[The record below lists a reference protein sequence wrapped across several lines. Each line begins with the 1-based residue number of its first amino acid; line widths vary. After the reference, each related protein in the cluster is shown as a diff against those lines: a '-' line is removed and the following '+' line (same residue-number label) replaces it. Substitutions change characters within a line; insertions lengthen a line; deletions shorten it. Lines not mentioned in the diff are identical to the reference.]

1 MRSTF
6 EGLFYSFRR
15 TKRAWRHAKRRQ
27 KLALLMAVVLV
38 GTFGALYAWIF
49 AGLPSVD
56 RLQSDVTLPTTI
68 IYDRQGRLLYQITDQ
83 TRGLNRT
90 VALDELAP
98 CMVQATLATEDANFY
113 RHPGVDLQGILRAL
127 WINVRG
133 GEVVAGGSTI
143 TQQVVRNLFLDP
155 AQRQERTLRRKLR
168 EGVLALELT
177 YRYSRD
183 DILAL
188 YLNQTY
194 YGNMAYGVEAAA
206 WAYFGKSARD
216 LTLAECAMLAGLPQA
231 PAAYSPLT
239 NPQAAKA
246 RQRVVLDL
254 MVKQGYVSAEEA
266 DQAYTEPLSYAATPF
281 PIHAPH
287 FVAAVWTQLQRD
299 YPEALRAGGL
309 EVITTLD
316 LDWQETGEEIVR
328 RQIDALNYPPPGEP
342 AHNAHN
348 AALVALD
355 PHTGHILAMVGS
367 PDYFGESI
375 QGAVNAA
382 LAPRQPGSALKP
394 LTYTAAFDPTQPD
407 PWTPATMVLDVR
419 TSFVTRRLESYTP
432 ANFGLVEHGPVL
444 LREALASSYNIP
456 AVVTLEH
463 VGVDALIRL
472 ATRLGITTLDDSTRY
487 DLALT
492 LGGGEV
498 RLLDLVAAYG
508 AFANG
513 GYRVDPVYILEVRD
527 RDGNVLYQWEPPAQR
542 ERVLDPRVAFLITDI
557 LSDNEARTPSFGPGS
572 TLNIGRPAAAKTGT
586 TNDFRDNWTVG
597 YTPNLVTGVW
607 VGNADNTPMV
617 KVSGISGAGPIWH
630 EFMRQVLRGQPELTF
645 TRPDGLVRA
654 EVCATSGLLPTPYCP
669 QTIWEWFIEGTVP
682 TEHDTLYRPFEIDR
696 CADGEQLATA
706 DTPPECREERV
717 YLVLPPEARDWAQKY
732 GIPQPPTADAVDAAS
747 VSVAQ
752 NDTPSA
758 RILYPDPYTVF
769 RLSPIVPPE
778 TQQIR
783 LRLVTPADTVRVT
796 YWLDGAP
803 LATVTAAPF
812 EHWWTLEVGAH
823 TLYAEVT
830 LRSGDVLTTEAV
842 PFRVNAWDAP
852 E

>member
-1 MRSTF
+1 MRKEISRA
-6 EGLFYSFRR
+6 FYEFRKL
-15 TKRAWRHAKRRQ
+15 KRVWQRAKRWQ
-27 KLALLMAVVLV
+27 KAAFLALVGLSVV
-38 GTFGALYAWIF
+38 GGGLYAWIF
-49 AGLPSVD
+49 AGLPSLD
-56 RLQSDVTLPTTI
+56 TLQSGVALPTTT

-83 TRGLNRT
+83 RRGLNRT
-90 VALDELAP
+90 ITLDDLPP
-98 CMVQATLATEDANFY
+98 CVVQATLATEDANFY
-113 RHPGVDLQGILRAL
+113 HHPGVDVRGILRAL
-127 WINVRG
+127 WLNVRG

-177 YRYSRD
+177 HRYSRD

-206 WAYFGKSARD
+206 WAYYGKSARD

-239 NPQAAKA
+239 NPQAAKT

-254 MVKQGYVSAEEA
+254 MVKQGYLSAAEA
-266 DQAYTEPLSYAATPF
+266 DRAYAEPITYAATPF

-316 LDWQETGEEIVR
+316 LDWQESAESVVR
-328 RQIDALNYPPPGEP
+328 RQISALNNPPSGEP
-342 AHNAHN
+342 PHNAHN

-355 PHTGHILAMVGS
+355 PYTGHVLAMVGS
-367 PDYFGESI
+367 PDYFDESI

-394 LTYTAAFDPTQPD
+394 LTYAAAFDPTQPD
-407 PWTPATMVLDVR
+407 PWTPATMILDVR
-419 TSFVTRRLESYTP
+419 TSFVTRRQESYTP
-432 ANFGLVEHGPVL
+432 SNFGLVEHGPVL
-444 LREALASSYNIP
+444 AREALASSYNIP
-456 AVVTLEH
+456 AVVALEH

-472 ATRLGITTLDDSTRY
+472 ATRLGITTLGDSTRY

-498 RLLDLVAAYG
+498 RLLDLTAAYG

-527 RDGNVLYQWEPPAQR
+527 RDGHVLYEWKPTARR

-557 LSDNEARTPSFGPGS
+557 LSDNEARIPSFGPGS
-572 TLNIGRPAAAKTGT
+572 ALNIGRPAAAKTGT

-597 YTPNLVTGVW
+597 YTPNLVVGVW

-617 KVSGISGAGPIWH
+617 QVSGISGAGPIWH
-630 EFMRQVLRGQPELTF
+630 DFMRRVLRGQPKLSFSVPQGVT
-645 TRPDGLVRA
+645 RA

-669 QTIWEWFIEGTVP
+669 ETVWEWFIEGTVP
-682 TEHDTLYRPFEIDR
+682 TEHDTLYRPFEVDR
-696 CADGEQLATA
+696 CAGEVRLADA
-706 DTPPECREERV
+706 NTPPECREERV
-717 YLVLPPEARDWAQKY
+717 YLVLPPQARDWAQRN
-732 GIPQPPTADAVDAAS
+732 GVPQPPAESGPAAQIVQAELSAV
-747 VSVAQ
+747 
-752 NDTPSA
+752 
-758 RILYPDPYTVF
+758 RLLYPDPYTIF
-769 RLSPIVPPE
+769 RLSPQVPAQN
-778 TQQIR
+778 QQIR
-783 LRLVTPADTVRVT
+783 LRLVTPAETVRVT
-796 YWLDGAP
+796 YWLDGEP
-803 LATVTAAPF
+803 LATVSEAPF
-812 EHWWTLEVGAH
+812 EHWWPLQVGVH

-830 LRSGDVLTTEAV
+830 LQNGDTLTTDPV
-842 PFRVNAWDAP
+842 PFQVKAWSAP